1 MRFFIVL
8 FITLQHIESTYYFYY
23 GFMRVLSSSSSINGE
38 RRVLIKSENSEKLM
52 KVT

>member
-23 GFMRVLSSSSSINGE
+23 GFMRVLSSSSINGE
-38 RRVLIKSENSEKLM
+38 RSVLIKSENSEKLM